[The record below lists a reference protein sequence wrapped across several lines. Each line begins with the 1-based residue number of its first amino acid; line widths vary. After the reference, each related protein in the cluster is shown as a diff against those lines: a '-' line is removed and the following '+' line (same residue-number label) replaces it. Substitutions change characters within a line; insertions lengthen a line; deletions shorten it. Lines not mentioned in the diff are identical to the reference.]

1 MTSRRGTGA
10 SGQSG
15 GDPVVLATV
24 YRSTR
29 RDECYVFVRAPGD
42 VDSLPGELR
51 RLTGDLVQV
60 MELELS
66 RKRAL
71 ARENVE
77 TVMANLLSQGYHLQ
91 LPPKTG
97 EDSVAR

>member
-1 MTSRRGTGA
+1 V
-10 SGQSG
+10 G
-15 GDPVVLATV
+15 GDNELAVLATV

-29 RDECYVFVRAPGD
+29 RDGCYVFMRAPGD

-51 RLTGDLVQV
+51 QLTGDLVQV

-66 RKRAL
+66 RERSL

-77 TVMANLLSQGYHLQ
+77 TVMANLRTQGYHLQ
-91 LPPKTG
+91 LPPRTG